1 MNKKLKDLIR
11 AAVAE
16 YSAKQNE
23 NQIELI
29 SVGYDNS
36 GHFSVQH
43 QNKFG
48 QFGIIPFKIHDNG
61 DLHISLLDH
70 EWCFLSTGKPGKC
83 IHTHEFRIGASDILA
98 WNEFLVALENAVEY
112 WLEPIDFA

>member
-11 AAVAE
+11 AAVAQC
-16 YSAKQNE
+16 SMDQL
-23 NQIELI
+23 ELI

-43 QNKFG
+43 PNQFG
-48 QFGIIPFKIHDNG
+48 QYGIIAFKIHDDG
-61 DLHISLLDH
+61 DLHVSLLDH

-83 IHTHEFRIGASDILA
+83 INTHEFRIGASDIEK
-98 WNEFLVALENAVEY
+98 WDKFMIALSDAVNY
-112 WLEPIDFA
+112 WLEPIEID